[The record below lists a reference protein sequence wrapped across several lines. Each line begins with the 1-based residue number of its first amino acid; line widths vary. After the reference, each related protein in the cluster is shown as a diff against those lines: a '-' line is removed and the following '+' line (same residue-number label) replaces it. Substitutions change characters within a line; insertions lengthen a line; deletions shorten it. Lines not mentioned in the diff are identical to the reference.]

1 MTGVVACRNTVIA
14 MLVPG
19 ASMGSVSVGRHAAL
33 GRFRRER
40 SHSGNSSGNSSEGA
54 GIRVRAVSDD
64 EGTRGENR
72 GGAGEGIGK
81 GIGEGIGEGGLVQNP
96 YYRPTGM
103 GCTGVKE
110 RSPYDDRAASPP
122 SLSTT
127 ALVVVD
133 GSRQEHT
140 TASSSTASSNFSG
153 REDREDREDRDD
165 RDDREDREDRGVWDD
180 RLNSLHS
187 DDIQEYLYRVQGL
200 GKLDSYA
207 PESKHHDSTT
217 LSSNDINDTGTRT
230 RRNVPTTTRRATT
243 TRAFGTERAPTLSL
257 ELTKHVQ
264 RVARVDTPRKV
275 RNNLLNISTYL
286 STPLDTLLLLVS
298 TYKQPSNT
306 RWWT

>member
-40 SHSGNSSGNSSEGA
+40 SHSGNSSGNSGNSSEGA

-64 EGTRGENR
+64 EGTRGGNR

-127 ALVVVD
+127 ALVVAD

-153 REDREDREDRDD
+153 REDRDD
-165 RDDREDREDRGVWDD
+165 RDDRGIWDD
-180 RLNSLHS
+180 RLNSVHS

-217 LSSNDINDTGTRT
+217 LSSNDTGTRT
-230 RRNVPTTTRRATT
+230 RRNVPTTTHHATT
-243 TRAFGTERAPTLSL
+243 TRAFGTERVPTLSL

-286 STPLDTLLLLVS
+286 SIITT
-298 TYKQPSNT
+298 
-306 RWWT
+306 

>member
-40 SHSGNSSGNSSEGA
+40 SHSGNSSGNSGNSSEGA
-54 GIRVRAVSDD
+54 GIHTVRVRSVSDD
-64 EGTRGENR
+64 EGTRGGNR

-110 RSPYDDRAASPP
+110 RSPYVYDDRAASPP

-127 ALVVVD
+127 ALVVAD

-153 REDREDREDRDD
+153 REDREDRDGRDD

-180 RLNSLHS
+180 MLNSLHS

-217 LSSNDINDTGTRT
+217 LSSSNDTGTRT
-230 RRNVPTTTRRATT
+230 RRNVPTTTRATT
-243 TRAFGTERAPTLSL
+243 TRAFGTERVPTLSL

-275 RNNLLNISTYL
+275 RNNLLNIST
-286 STPLDTLLLLVS
+286 
-298 TYKQPSNT
+298 
-306 RWWT
+306 